1 MIKYIFSVFF
11 LLIAEFSFA
20 QQELLANNLY
30 EKGEFEKAQLAYEDL
45 NKSQPNNPLVFS
57 RLIDCYQQLKKFTEA
72 EKLLRVKIDKQKQYP
87 FLVDLG
93 YNYQL
98 QKETAKAE
106 KYYITA
112 IDKIKENPHWVYN
125 IAQTFEKKNLL
136 NYALKA
142 YEVAV
147 VQNPNLN
154 FDYNMALIYGQLG
167 DLEKMTERFLQ
178 EAYQKPERL
187 SAIQY
192 HLSRYLQE
200 DVNEVFKNQLRKSL
214 LVRAQKQP
222 HYFWNQ
228 FLSWY
233 YIQNKEFGKSFTQL
247 KAVVRQNP
255 DLFGE
260 IVDLVHLAIDEND
273 DDAAKE
279 IAAFILDQIISD
291 DLRLSLQQYLLEN
304 ELQKLTPKDYATFK
318 NSLEQILQNFGFST
332 KTLDIQLIQAR
343 FYAFNLQQPE
353 VAVEQLKK
361 ILTLPLNAY
370 QQAQVKMELADILVF
385 QEMFNQA
392 LVYYAQTELD
402 LKNDALGHE
411 ASLRVAKTSY
421 YKGDFDWALKQLKVL
436 KASAS
441 QLIANDA
448 LELFLLINDHI
459 ENDSTQVALKKMA
472 LADFNL
478 YQKKYP
484 QAKQLLSDIIT
495 NHSEDPIVETAFI
508 RLGKIHEFFQEKELA
523 LAQYEKIIQK
533 YPESIYFDEAL
544 FFSALIYEQMLLP
557 EKAQLYFEKVILE
570 HADSIYFNE
579 AQMRFRQ
586 LRGDKQS

>member
-45 NKSQPNNPLVFS
+45 NKSQPNNPLIFS

-106 KYYITA
+106 KYYATA

-136 NYALKA
+136 TYALKA
-142 YEVAV
+142 YEMAV

-167 DLEKMTERFLQ
+167 DLEKMTEHFLQ

-187 SAIQY
+187 SAVQY

-304 ELQKLTPKDYATFK
+304 ELQKLTPKDYSTYK
-318 NSLEQILQNFGFST
+318 NSLEQILQNFGFSN
-332 KTLDIQLIQAR
+332 KTLDIQLLQAR
-343 FYAFNLQQPE
+343 FYAFNLQQPDT
-353 VAVEQLKK
+353 AVEQLKK
-361 ILTLPLNAY
+361 ILTLPLDVH
-370 QQAQVKMELADILVF
+370 QQARVKMELADILVF
-385 QEMFNQA
+385 QEKFNQA

-484 QAKQLLSDIIT
+484 QAKQLLSDIIV
-495 NHSEDPIVETAFI
+495 NYPDDPMVETAYI
-508 RLGKIHEFFQEKELA
+508 RLGKIHEQFQEKELA
-523 LAQYEKIIQK
+523 LAQYQKIIEK
-533 YPESIYFDEAL
+533 YPESIYTDEAL
-544 FFSALIYEQMLLP
+544 FFSALIYEQVLLP
-557 EKAQLYFEKVILE
+557 EKAQLFFEKVILE

>member
-106 KYYITA
+106 KFYTTA
-112 IDKIKENPHWVYN
+112 IEKIKENPHWVYN

-187 SAIQY
+187 SAVQY

-304 ELQKLTPKDYATFK
+304 ELQKLTPKDYAIYK

-332 KTLDIQLIQAR
+332 KTLAIQLIQAR

-392 LVYYAQTELD
+392 LMYYAQTELD

-459 ENDSTQVALKKMA
+459 QNDSTQVALKKMA

-478 YQKKYP
+478 YKKNHP
-484 QAKQLLSDIIT
+484 EAKQLLNDIII
-495 NHSEDPIVETAFI
+495 NHSDDPIVETAYI

-523 LAQYEKIIQK
+523 LAQYQKIIEK
-533 YPESIYFDEAL
+533 YPESIYTDEAL

>member
-1 MIKYIFSVFF
+1 MIKYIFSVLF

-106 KYYITA
+106 KFYTTA
-112 IDKIKENPHWVYN
+112 IEKIKENPHWVYN

-187 SAIQY
+187 SAVQY

-304 ELQKLTPKDYATFK
+304 ELQKLTPKDYAIYK

-361 ILTLPLNAY
+361 ILTLPLNTY

-385 QEMFNQA
+385 QEKFNQA

-459 ENDSTQVALKKMA
+459 QNDSTQVALKKMA

-478 YQKKYP
+478 YKKNHP
-484 QAKQLLSDIIT
+484 EAKQLLNDIIT
-495 NHSEDPIVETAFI
+495 NHSDDPIVETAYI

-523 LAQYEKIIQK
+523 LAQYQKIIEK
-533 YPESIYFDEAL
+533 YPESIYTDEAL

>member
-1 MIKYIFSVFF
+1 MIKYIFSVLF

-106 KYYITA
+106 KFYTTA
-112 IDKIKENPHWVYN
+112 IEKIKENPHWVYN

-142 YEVAV
+142 YETAV
-147 VQNPNLN
+147 ELNPSLN
-154 FDYNMALIYGQLG
+154 FDFNVALIYGQLG
-167 DLEKMTERFLQ
+167 DLEKMTEHFLQ

-187 SAIQY
+187 SVVQY

-200 DVNEVFKNQLRKSL
+200 DINEVFKNQLRKSL
-214 LVRAQKQP
+214 LIRAQKQP
-222 HYFWNQ
+222 HFFWNQ

-233 YIQNKEFGKSFTQL
+233 YIQNKEFGKAFIQL
-247 KAVVRQNP
+247 KAVAKQNP
-255 DLFGE
+255 DSFGE
-260 IVDLVHLAIDEND
+260 IVDLVYLAIDEND
-273 DDAAKE
+273 NDAAKE
-279 IAAFILDQIISD
+279 IATFILDQIIAE

-304 ELQKLTPKDYATFK
+304 EFQKLSEKEHSAFK
-318 NSLEQILQNFGFST
+318 NKLEQMLQTYGLSS
-332 KTLDIQLIQAR
+332 KTLEIQLLQSR
-343 FYAFNLQQPE
+343 FYAFSLQQPD
-353 VAVEQLKK
+353 AAIEQLKK
-361 ILTLPLNAY
+361 ILNLPLNIY
-370 QQAQVKMELADILVF
+370 QQAKVKMELADILVY
-385 QEMFNQA
+385 QEKFNQA
-392 LVYYAQTELD
+392 LIYYAQTESD
-402 LKNDALGHE
+402 LKNDAIGHE
-411 ASLRVAKTSY
+411 ALLRVAKTSY
-421 YKGDFDWALKQLKVL
+421 YKGDFDWSLKQLKVL

-459 ENDSTQVALKKMA
+459 QNDSTQVALKKIA
-472 LADFNL
+472 IADFKI
-478 YQKKYP
+478 YQKKYT
-484 QAKQLLSDIIT
+484 QAKELLNDIVV
-495 NHSEDPIVETAFI
+495 NHSDDPMVETAYL
-508 RLGKIHEFFQEKELA
+508 RLGKIHEQFQEKELA
-523 LAQYEKIIQK
+523 LAQYQKIIQK
-533 YPESIYFDEAL
+533 YPESIYTDEAL
-544 FFSALIYEQMLLP
+544 FFSALIYEQMSLP

-579 AQMRFRQ
+579 AQMRFRL
-586 LRGDKQS
+586 LRGDKQT

>member
-45 NKSQPNNPLVFS
+45 NKSQPNNPLIFS

-106 KYYITA
+106 KYYATA

-136 NYALKA
+136 TYALKA
-142 YEVAV
+142 YEMAV
-147 VQNPNLN
+147 VQNSNLN

-167 DLEKMTERFLQ
+167 DLEKMTEHFLQ

-187 SAIQY
+187 SAVQY

-304 ELQKLTPKDYATFK
+304 ELQKLTPKDYAVFK
-318 NSLEQILQNFGFST
+318 SNLEQILQSFGLSN
-332 KTLDIQLIQAR
+332 KTLDLQLLQAR
-343 FYAFNLQQPE
+343 FYAFNLQQPDT
-353 VAVEQLKK
+353 AVEQLKK
-361 ILTLPLNAY
+361 ILTLPLDVH
-370 QQAQVKMELADILVF
+370 QQARVKMELADILVY
-385 QEMFNQA
+385 QEKFNQA

-436 KASAS
+436 KSSAS

-459 ENDSTQVALKKMA
+459 QNDSTQVALKKMA

-484 QAKQLLSDIIT
+484 QAKQLLSDIIV
-495 NHSEDPIVETAFI
+495 NYSDDPMVETAYI
-508 RLGKIHEFFQEKELA
+508 RLGKIHEQFQEKELA
-523 LAQYEKIIQK
+523 LVQYQKIIEK
-533 YPESIYFDEAL
+533 YPESIYTDEAL

-579 AQMRFRQ
+579 TQMRFRQ